1 MRTTIDIADDVL
13 AATRAIAR
21 ARGKSMGEVVSELA
35 REALRK
41 PVSGETRAG
50 VPLLPRRAPLGAITI
65 DLVNELRDES
75 P

>member
-1 MRTTIDIADDVL
+1 MRTTLDLADDVL
-13 AATRAIAR
+13 AASRAIAR

-41 PVSGETRAG
+41 PASGETRAG
-50 VPLLPRRAPLGAITI
+50 VPLLPRRAPVGAVTL
-65 DLVNELRDES
+65 DLVNDLRDEI